1 LPQQQDIKKDT
12 FAGSMELSLF
22 NILDLLGTVA
32 FAISGALAA
41 MNRKLD
47 LFGIFI
53 IAFVTSIGGGTLRDI
68 LLGQTPTWMENNI
81 YIYFIGVVTV
91 LAIIFRNK
99 INYLK
104 TSLFLFDTIGLGVF
118 TITGVEI
125 GLQNDLDPI
134 ICITLGA
141 MTGTFGGVL
150 RDILVAEI
158 PVIFRKEIYATA
170 SLTGGLAFI
179 LLNEIGVNTD
189 VIYVVTSLIIISI
202 RLIVV
207 KYRISLPNFD
217 LDPLGRK

>member
-1 LPQQQDIKKDT
+1 
-12 FAGSMELSLF
+12 MEFSLF

-68 LLGQTPTWMENNI
+68 LIGATPSWMENTI
-81 YIYFIGVVTV
+81 YIYFIGVVTI

-99 INYLK
+99 LNYLK

-125 GLQNDLDPI
+125 GLQNNLDPI

-170 SLTGGLAFI
+170 SLTGGLTF
-179 LLNEIGVNTD
+179 LLLLELEVNTD
-189 VIYVVTSLIIISI
+189 IIYAVTSLIIIAI
-202 RLIVV
+202 RLVVV
-207 KYRISLPNFD
+207 KYSISLPSYNLRPTTGVKD
-217 LDPLGRK
+217 